1 MAKIKTKFDS
11 LVKLKKLKVDEKERE
26 LTKLNNQLSIV
37 YDELQTI
44 KKEIENFEYPKE
56 GNFALITQ
64 FKMMQNAIFNQL
76 KEKEEFI
83 NFLEQQKQNLQF
95 QLKELNLEYEK
106 MKYLQGEEIKKY
118 VKKLKEKEAKE
129 MDEIALMLY
138 KDKG

>member
-11 LVKLKKLKVDEKERE
+11 LVKLKKLKVEEKERE
-26 LTKLNNQLSIV
+26 LTNLNNQIAQA
-37 YDELQTI
+37 YEELAEIQ
-44 KKEIENFEYPKE
+44 KEIDKFEYPKE

-64 FKMMQNAIFNQL
+64 FKILQNSLFKQL
-76 KEKEEFI
+76 QEKQNYI
-83 NFLEQQKQNLQF
+83 NFLENQKIILQT

-106 MKYLQGEEIKKY
+106 MKYLQAEEIKKY

-138 KDKG
+138 KG